1 MKLGD
6 IVERNIRARMGA
18 LKVSGADICGEAG
31 YASVQGF
38 NKRLRNTD
46 GMTIADLERIA
57 KSLAIT
63 PSELVSKERK

>member
-46 GMTIADLERIA
+46 GMTIEDLERIA
-57 KSLAIT
+57 KTLRIT
-63 PSELVSKERK
+63 PSELVKERK